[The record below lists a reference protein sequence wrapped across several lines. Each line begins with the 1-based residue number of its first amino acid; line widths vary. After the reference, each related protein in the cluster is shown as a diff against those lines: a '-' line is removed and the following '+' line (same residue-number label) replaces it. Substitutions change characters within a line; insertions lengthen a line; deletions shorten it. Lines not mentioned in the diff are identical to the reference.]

1 MKQKLFYRNVRAR
14 DHLEIFLVSAVTSLL
29 LLRFFLKVTGYPQV
43 GGGSLHIAH
52 MLYGGLLML
61 AAITINISFLGA
73 RVQRLAAFL
82 GGAGFGVF
90 IDELGKFLTKDNN
103 YFFRPAIG
111 LIYAIFIILYLLF
124 NFLSRP
130 SRLTPREYE
139 LNALAQFEEAILQD
153 LDRVEKRRIA
163 QLLAKADQQSPIT
176 QELKKLLDR
185 LDTVPAD
192 KPNRF
197 QRLLVVADRQYERF
211 WRGRASSR
219 LVGVLFIA
227 QAAVFLVITLGTVFG
242 SFDDLGSIFRAH
254 DSYAH
259 KLIIGQLITTAVAG
273 VFAVAGA
280 VKILSSRIEAF
291 ELFRRAVLINLLL
304 TEFFIFSRI
313 QFGAIPGFLANLV
326 LLLALRYAITEE
338 HRSNTEPNKRHLSPQ
353 STQTP

>member
-1 MKQKLFYRNVRAR
+1 MKLFYRNVNAR
-14 DHLEIFLVSAVTSLL
+14 DNLEIFLVSAVTSLL
-29 LLRFFLKVTGYPQV
+29 LLRFLLYEAGYPQV

-61 AAITINISFLGA
+61 IDITLNISFLGA

-82 GGAGFGVF
+82 GGIGFGVF

-130 SRLTPREYE
+130 GRLTQREYE
-139 LNALAQFEEAILQD
+139 LNALAQLEEAVLQD
-153 LDRVEKRRIA
+153 LDSTEKRRIA
-163 QLLAKADQQSPIT
+163 QLLAKSDPKSPVT
-176 QELKKLLDR
+176 QELKQLLTR
-185 LDTVPAD
+185 LDTVPTPQPGRLQRWLTKLD
-192 KPNRF
+192 KH
-197 QRLLVVADRQYERF
+197 YERF
-211 WRGRASSR
+211 WRGRRSRR
-219 LVGVLFIA
+219 LVGTFFVA
-227 QAAVFLVITLGTVFG
+227 QAVVFLLTTLATIATN
-242 SFDDLGSIFRAH
+242 FDDIRSVFQGH

-259 KLIIGQLITTAVAG
+259 NLIIGQLITSAIAG
-273 VFAVAGA
+273 VFAVLGA
-280 VKILSSRIEAF
+280 IKLLSSRLEAF

-313 QFGAIPGFLANLV
+313 QFAAIPGFLANLL

-338 HRSNTEPNKRHLSPQ
+338 HRSKAVH
-353 STQTP
+353 